1 MGVRTQLDLS
11 EFVAALESVL
21 SVVEDHRAALDRLD
35 RGEDWADEAEGA
47 LDDSFDDSFDEEFD
61 GVGDG
66 ADGADGEPDARTGHA
81 GRPAGS
87 ELSRILAAVLE
98 SGRSATSFP
107 ALGEVLSTVPRAM
120 ASGAPGHRIADV
132 LAGLAEALRNTDRLD
147 GERLAIGLELAAE
160 RVAVDDD
167 GSHAGCLPSVVGVA
181 ADAALGAL
189 DQGADLADV
198 LLAAADEGLVELE
211 SGPRSN
217 PTLVSRGV
225 VDATAAG
232 FLLVLDVLAS
242 IVTGDPL
249 PVPPAD
255 PVAVPASTAG
265 GARFVVRCL
274 VEPHEDDGGAELD
287 ARNWLESCWYELGDL
302 AVFDAGQ
309 VPWRVELHTTLPG
322 PAIEAIHEVGRPR
335 ELHVGLS
342 SRGG

>member
-35 RGEDWADEAEGA
+35 RGEEWADDV
-47 LDDSFDDSFDEEFD
+47 DDSAEDPVDDRHDTEDTEDTD
-61 GVGDG
+61 GRMAAVV
-66 ADGADGEPDARTGHA
+66 EPTARHA
-81 GRPAGS
+81 GRAAGS
-87 ELSRILAAVLE
+87 ELCRILDAVLDA
-98 SGRSATSFP
+98 GRSVTSFP

-120 ASGAPGHRIADV
+120 ASGAPGHQIADV

-189 DQGADLADV
+189 DQGAELAEV

-217 PTLVSRGV
+217 PSLESRGV

-242 IVTGDPL
+242 VVTGDPL

-255 PVAVPASTAG
+255 PVAASGSTSAG
-265 GARFVVRCL
+265 TRFVVRCL
-274 VEPHEDDGGAELD
+274 VEPHEDGGGAELD